1 MPGGKSVIKRYRS
14 QKLLVCVV
22 CMMFLVFCSALTI
35 SLAIFRSDKSD
46 VQQNSFGAV
55 VLHDN
60 SQYKYKS
67 KIQNK
72 LVGEEYLFN
81 DIKLTVADNTSP
93 VFIRAHV
100 YFDSTNEVAKD
111 KIKFNSFSIKNHEN
125 YTWSRFGDY
134 WYLCDKSGNLMQ
146 LNSTKA
152 GEVYV
157 FLIQS
162 DAVVPEMQGVLGDD
176 EFVSC
181 EIVVQSSLASNFS
194 NTTNFSEINK
204 SFDKNATETTKTGT
218 YSVVFKQNGA
228 TLSTQT
234 INYGGKATIPEVTTA
249 EGDVFLCWNTREDG
263 SGANITNE
271 QLGYITQNLTLF
283 PMFENQKVLVTVVQS
298 EGGTISPE
306 TQMVDWGSDLVMH
319 FTPNKNYVLK
329 RILIDGDPVGA
340 TSEYL
345 LKRITG
351 AVVVSAEFVSDYIVL
366 DINGGA
372 GEQPNVVY
380 NGDQTKFMLEGNEPT
395 KSGKEFYYYSTKL
408 CCCAKKCIRNC
419 RFSSQYV

>member
-1 MPGGKSVIKRYRS
+1 MSVERGNNKKRKFFVS
-14 QKLLVCVV
+14 IVCLL
-22 CMMFLVFCSALTI
+22 FLIFASSLTI
-35 SLAIFRSDKSD
+35 SLALLRSDKSD
-46 VQQNSFGAV
+46 TQQNSFGAV

-100 YFDSTNEVAKD
+100 YFDSTNKVAKD
-111 KIKFNSFSIKNHEN
+111 KIKFNSFSVEDHES

-134 WYLCDKSGNLMQ
+134 WYLCDNSGKLMS

-157 FLIQS
+157 FLNQV
-162 DAVVPEMQGVLGDD
+162 DAIVPEMQGALGDD

-181 EIVVQSSLASNFS
+181 EIIVQSSLASNFS
-194 NTTNFSEINK
+194 NTTDFSEINK
-204 SFDKNATETTKTGT
+204 SFDKNATETTKSGT
-218 YSVVFKQNGA
+218 FTIEFKQNGT

-249 EGDVFLCWNTREDG
+249 EGEVFLCWNTREDG

-271 QLGYITQNLTLF
+271 QLNYITQNLTLY
-283 PMFENQKVLVTVVQS
+283 PTFENQKVLVTVVQS
-298 EGGTISPE
+298 EGGIITPE

-319 FTPNKNYVLK
+319 FTANKNYVLK
-329 RILIDGDPVGA
+329 RILINGDPVGA
-340 TSEYL
+340 ANEYL

-351 AVVVSAEFVSDYIVL
+351 AVEVSAEFVSDYIVL

-380 NGDQTKFMLEGNEPT
+380 NGDKQN
-395 KSGKEFYYYSTKL
+395 S
-408 CCCAKKCIRNC
+408 
-419 RFSSQYV
+419 